1 VTKITDSQLLKLIK
15 NPETSERGF
24 RNLIEIYK
32 ERVYWHVRRMLIDH
46 DDTDDV
52 VQEVFIKV
60 WKNIR
65 KFKGDSEIYTW
76 IYRIATNESI
86 AFLKKKR
93 RRALLSRQGFDERM
107 MNRLDNEAFF
117 TEDQN
122 AIRFQRALLSL
133 PDKQRLV
140 FNMKYFDGLKYDKIS
155 EITGISTGG
164 LKASYHH
171 AVQKIKKELSE
182 IKPFEPENIKQSN
195 ERSQAHRNI

>member
-1 VTKITDSQLLKLIK
+1 MDKITDSQLLELIK
-15 NPETSERGF
+15 DKETSERGF
-24 RNLIEIYK
+24 RLLIDLYK

-52 VQEVFIKV
+52 VQDVFIKV
-60 WKNIR
+60 WRNIR

-76 IYRIATNESI
+76 IYRIATNEAI

-93 RRALLSRQGFDERM
+93 RSSLFTSRGYDEWM
-107 MNRLDNEAFF
+107 AGKLENEAFF
-117 TEDQN
+117 NEDDN
-122 AIRFQRALLSL
+122 AMRFQRALLSL

-140 FNMKYFDGLKYDKIS
+140 FNMKYFDELKYEKIS

-171 AVQKIKKELSE
+171 AVRKIKKELSE
-182 IKPFEPENIKQSN
+182 IKPFDPENIK
-195 ERSQAHRNI
+195 